1 MIAHWAVLAA
11 AALTILVAATVAAAL
26 AVFTGQ
32 ALPQAVKHDLAV
44 APDTALSIAAA
55 AVAAAGCAIALPR
68 LLAPAIDLSAFTHS
82 QAPAPLPPGF
92 AAFLLPLAAL
102 LVITAIALAY
112 EVRSGRGRGVAVT
125 MRT

>member
-32 ALPQAVKHDLAV
+32 AAQGSA
-44 APDTALSIAAA
+44 
-55 AVAAAGCAIALPR
+55 
-68 LLAPAIDLSAFTHS
+68 AIDLSAFTHS
-82 QAPAPLPPGF
+82 QAPAPPRPDF
-92 AAFLLPLAAL
+92 AGFLLPLAAL
-102 LVITAIALAY
+102 LVITALALAY